1 MRILDMLQ
9 DIEDVLL
16 LVMERTTDV
25 KTADDFVLTAEGI
38 DKLDAT
44 TIRLMAAGEE
54 INKINKR
61 TKGELL
67 KQYPEIEWNKVVSFR
82 NFIAHAYFKTDA
94 EDIFKIVKTDVK
106 PLLQT
111 IQKIIVDLK

>member
-1 MRILDMLQ
+1 MLQ

-16 LVMERTTDV
+16 LVIERTIDV
-25 KTADDFVLTAEGI
+25 KTADDFALTAEGV

-44 TIRLMAAGEE
+44 AIRLMAAGEE
-54 INKINKR
+54 INKIDKR

-67 KQYPEIEWNKVVSFR
+67 KQYPEIEWNRIVSFR

-94 EDIFKIVKTDVK
+94 EDIFRIVKNDVK

-111 IQKIIVDLK
+111 IQKIIIDLSA

>member
-1 MRILDMLQ
+1 MLR
-9 DIEDVLL
+9 DIEEVLL
-16 LVMERTTDV
+16 LIIERTIDV
-25 KTADDFVLTAEGI
+25 EIADDFALTAEGV

-44 TIRLMAAGEE
+44 AIRLMAVGEE
-54 INKINKR
+54 IKKIDKR

-67 KQYPEIEWNKVVSFR
+67 KQYPETEWNRIVSFR

-94 EDIFKIVKTDVK
+94 EDIFRIVKNDVK

-111 IQKIIVDLK
+111 IQKIIVDLKK